1 MDYTYDNA
9 SRRATMTVAGQPQVT
24 YTYDNANR
32 LTAITQSTSTVTIA
46 YDDADRR
53 TSVTYPNTNKAEY
66 AYNAASELTTVTYK
80 QGTTT
85 LGTLTYTYDGA
96 GNRLQTG
103 GTFARTNIPPALTS
117 ASYNANNRQ
126 TAFGTAT
133 ETYDLNG
140 NLATSTEAG
149 VTTTYTWNARNQL
162 TGISRT
168 GAHRLVHV

>member
-1 MDYTYDNA
+1 MNF
-9 SRRATMTVAGQPQVT
+9 SRERMGLVYGLSSPMRLVQLRRPGSADTRSHAAGAGGLYVRQRQPPCDDDGRGQPQVT

-103 GTFARTNIPPALTS
+103 GTFARTNIPPGVNLGQLQ
-117 ASYNANNRQ
+117 RQ
-126 TAFGTAT
+126 
-133 ETYDLNG
+133 
-140 NLATSTEAG
+140 
-149 VTTTYTWNARNQL
+149 
-162 TGISRT
+162 
-168 GAHRLVHV
+168 